1 MPFGG
6 HLIPMDP
13 SGWPDMNWLGMAA
26 AIVFSMI
33 LGFIWFNPK
42 TPMGKVWVRG
52 QGMDPDNM
60 PKAPGGKMAQ
70 SMVIMVVGSFL
81 TWFVFAHT
89 FAVYEDSFRN
99 AATGGDAT
107 YDLKVMDGVMGGV
120 FTWLGFFLPL
130 NLGAV
135 AWDNKPWSFALV
147 TTLYYAVTLVV
158 GGILLVLVGA

>member
-1 MPFGG
+1 
-6 HLIPMDP
+6 MDP
-13 SGWPDMNWLGMAA
+13 NAWPDINYLGMAA

-52 QGMDPDNM
+52 QGFDPDNM
-60 PKAPGGKMAQ
+60 PKPPGGKMAQ
-70 SMVIMVVGSFL
+70 SMIIMVVGSLL

-89 FAVYEDSFRN
+89 FAVYEDAYRN

-107 YDLKVMDGVMGGV
+107 YDLTAMDGVMGGL

-135 AWDNKPWSFALV
+135 AWDNKPWSFAIV
-147 TTLYYAVTLVV
+147 TTLYYLVTLVV
-158 GGILLVLVGA
+158 GGLLLVYVGG

>member
-1 MPFGG
+1 
-6 HLIPMDP
+6 MDP
-13 SGWPDMNWLGMAA
+13 AGWPDMNWLGMAA

-52 QGMDPDNM
+52 QGFDPANM
-60 PKAPGGKMAQ
+60 PRPQPKEMTQ
-70 SMVIMVVGSFL
+70 SMIIMVVGSFL

-89 FAVYEDSFRN
+89 FAVYEDAYRN
-99 AATGGDAT
+99 AATGGNPT
-107 YDLKVMDGVMGGV
+107 YDLTLLDGLMGGL

-135 AWDNKPWSFALV
+135 AWDRKPWSFALI
-147 TTLYYAVTLVV
+147 TTLYYLVMLLV
-158 GGILLVLVGA
+158 GGALLVLIPG

>member
-1 MPFGG
+1 
-6 HLIPMDP
+6 MDP
-13 SGWPDMNWLGMAA
+13 SAWPDINWLGMAA
-26 AIVFSMI
+26 AIAFSMV

-52 QGMDPDNM
+52 QGLDPGHM
-60 PKAPGGKMAQ
+60 PKPPGGKMAQ
-70 SMVIMVVGSFL
+70 SMIIMVVGTFL

-89 FAVYEDSFRN
+89 FAVYQDAYRN
-99 AATGGDAT
+99 VETGGTDG
-107 YDLKVMDGVMGGV
+107 YELSLMDGFFGGL

-147 TTLYYAVTLVV
+147 TTAYYFVTLVA
-158 GGILLVLVGA
+158 GGLLLTLVG